1 MKTMVNGKEVK
12 VWDKNAISAVLT
24 SEVNKMLS
32 SGFVF
37 YFYGGSQG
45 EEAKV
50 CLTNDGG
57 NTVYVFWVHTDH
69 EDIDGSGK
77 WYEKADTMVITG
89 KKYINVHSNMTLWF
103 SKGEQFFE
111 KKWYEISDRYRRGE
125 RYVENLEEYVAM
137 TKLRDQRWNVRHAT
151 LPSKK
156 LSECA
161 NKLALKIVKKIRGY
175 GTTKLKDID
184 CVVKEP
190 SFAGYFVTFT
200 KESNKQSIRVG
211 AKVR

>member
-1 MKTMVNGKEVK
+1 MKTMVNGKEIK

-32 SGFVF
+32 AGFVF

-57 NTVYVFWVHTDH
+57 KTVYVFWVHT
-69 EDIDGSGK
+69 ENENVDGSSK
-77 WYEKADTMVITG
+77 WYKRADTMVITG
-89 KKYINVHSNMTLWF
+89 KKYIDVYPNLTLWF
-103 SKGEQFFE
+103 IKGEQFFE
-111 KKWYEISDRYRRGE
+111 KKWYEISDRRE
-125 RYVENLEEYVAM
+125 NNRYVETMREYIEIK
-137 TKLRDQRWNVRHAT
+137 KLQDERRDVRHVT

-156 LSECA
+156 LPECA
-161 NKLALKIVKKIRGY
+161 NKPALKLVQKIRGY
-175 GTTKLKDID
+175 GTTKLKDI
-184 CVVKEP
+184 CSVVKEP

-200 KESNKQSIRVG
+200 KESRKESIRIS

>member
-1 MKTMVNGKEVK
+1 MKTMVNGKEIK

-32 SGFVF
+32 AGFVF

-50 CLTNDGG
+50 CLTDDGG
-57 NTVYVFWVHTDH
+57 KTVYVFWVHT
-69 EDIDGSGK
+69 ENENVDGSSK
-77 WYEKADTMVITG
+77 WYERADTMVITG
-89 KKYINVHSNMTLWF
+89 KKYIDVYPNMTLWF
-103 SKGEQFFE
+103 NKGEQFFE
-111 KKWYEISDRYRRGE
+111 KKWYEISDRGGNN
-125 RYVENLEEYVAM
+125 RYVETMQEYFEIK
-137 TKLRDQRWNVRHAT
+137 KLQDERWDVRYAT

-156 LSECA
+156 LPECA
-161 NKLALKIVKKIRGY
+161 NKPALKLVKKIRGY
-175 GTTKLKDID
+175 GTTKLKDIRS
-184 CVVKEP
+184 VVKEP

-200 KESNKQSIRVG
+200 KESRKKSIHIS

>member
-1 MKTMVNGKEVK
+1 MKTMVNGKEIK

-32 SGFVF
+32 AGFVF

-57 NTVYVFWVHTDH
+57 KTVYVFWVHT
-69 EDIDGSGK
+69 ENENVDGSGK
-77 WYEKADTMVITG
+77 WYERADTMVITG
-89 KKYINVHSNMTLWF
+89 KKYIDVYPNMTLWF
-103 SKGEQFFE
+103 NKGEQFFE
-111 KKWYEISDRYRRGE
+111 KKWYEISDRRKNN
-125 RYVENLEEYVAM
+125 RYVETMQEYFEIK
-137 TKLRDQRWNVRHAT
+137 KLQNERWDVRYAT

-156 LSECA
+156 LPECA
-161 NKLALKIVKKIRGY
+161 NKPALKLVKKIRGY
-175 GTTKLKDID
+175 GTTKLKDI
-184 CVVKEP
+184 CSVVKEP

-200 KESNKQSIRVG
+200 KESRKESIRIS